1 MLYLLYGDD
10 ALTSEQKLQAIK
22 EKFLTKDLSGSG
34 LSIFPAR
41 NATHSV
47 AGGDY
52 EGVVNAMGTPNLLA
66 LKRLIIIKNLICS
79 GSESLQGEILDFLKK
94 EKFLKDDQNVVVFF
108 WENKKVKK
116 SSKFFKFLEKNGKI
130 QNFEKPSGAKL
141 NQWVEK
147 RIQELDPQSKISRGA
162 LEKLIF
168 YTSGNLFSLSQE
180 IEKLVN
186 YSGGPARD
194 VTQSAASGKIINEE
208 DVDLLVQADFD
219 SNIFQTIDAIGNR
232 NKKEALKFLHQHLKR
247 GDDPFYIF
255 SMLIYQFRNLLKVAD
270 LKDNYRMSEQ
280 EIARVT
286 KIHPFV
292 VKKSLAQTQNFPFG
306 TLKKIYQKLSIFDV
320 KIKTGQLDIKLA
332 LDKFIVEL

>member
-22 EKFLTKDLSGSG
+22 EKFLIKDLAGSG
-34 LSIFPAR
+34 LSVFPAR
-41 NATHSV
+41 NALHGNADGGYESV
-47 AGGDY
+47 I
-52 EGVVNAMGTPNLLA
+52 NTIGTPNLLA
-66 LKRLIIIKNLICS
+66 PKRLIIIKEFICS
-79 GSESLQGEILDFLKK
+79 GAESLQGEILDFLKK
-94 EKFLKDDQNVVVFF
+94 EKFLKDDQDVVVIF

-116 SSKFFKFLEKNGKI
+116 SSKLFKFLEKNGKI
-130 QNFEKPSGAKL
+130 QNFEKPSGIKL

-147 RIQELDPQSKISRGA
+147 RFQKVDPKAQISSGA

-168 YTSGNLFSLSQE
+168 YTSGDLFSLSQE

-186 YSGGPARD
+186 YSGGPARNAM
-194 VTQSAASGKIINEE
+194 QSVAGGKTINEE

-219 SNIFQTIDAIGNR
+219 NNIFQTIDAIGNR

-255 SMLIYQFRNLLKVAD
+255 SMLVYQFRNLLKIAD
-270 LKDNYRMSEQ
+270 LKDNYGMSEQ
-280 EIARVT
+280 EIAQST

-292 VKKSLAQTQNFPFG
+292 VKKSLAQIKNFPFA

-332 LDKFIVEL
+332 LDKFIVEI